1 MHEIYMLAVLF
12 NASRHRTAEPTREQR
27 LRDEQAFYE
36 RHSGDRGPRFKG
48 LARFAPAVP
57 VVLVALAAVMGLTH
71 LLAR

>member
-12 NASRHRTAEPTREQR
+12 NASRHRTLESTREQR

-36 RHSGDRGPRFKG
+36 LHSGDRRPRFKG
-48 LARFAPAVP
+48 FGRFAPAVP
-57 VVLVALAAVMGLTH
+57 VVLVACAAMIGLTH

>member
-12 NASRHRTAEPTREQR
+12 NTSRHRTLELTRKQR
-27 LRDEQAFYE
+27 LRDEQAFYDL
-36 RHSGDRGPRFKG
+36 HSGDRGLRLRG

-57 VVLVALAAVMGLTH
+57 VLVAFGAVVGLTH

>member
-12 NASRHRTAEPTREQR
+12 NGSRHRTSEPTREQR

-36 RHSGDRGPRFKG
+36 RHGGDRGPRFKG

-57 VVLVALAAVMGLTH
+57 IVLVAFAAVMGLTH
-71 LLAR
+71 LAGR

>member
-12 NASRHRTAEPTREQR
+12 NVSRRPSTELTRQQR

-36 RHSGDRGPRFKG
+36 RHSGDRGRRFKG

-57 VVLVALAAVMGLTH
+57 VALTAFAAMMGLTH